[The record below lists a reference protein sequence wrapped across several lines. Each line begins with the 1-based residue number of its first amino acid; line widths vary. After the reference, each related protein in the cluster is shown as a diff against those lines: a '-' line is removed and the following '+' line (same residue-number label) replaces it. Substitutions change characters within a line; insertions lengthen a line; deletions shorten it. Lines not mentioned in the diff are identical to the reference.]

1 MSEVF
6 VIQQSFGASELAR
19 IRELRYEILR
29 KPHGMPRSGTAFPG
43 DENESTLHLLA
54 LSEAELIGCS
64 TLFIDDSDA
73 VQLRG
78 MAVAHHWQR
87 RGIGKRMIET
97 AQDIATFKVKTLW
110 CNARFSAISFYERN
124 GWIQSGSSFDV
135 PGIGQHIVMNWT
147 GNEENRV

>member
-1 MSEVF
+1 MSKDI
-6 VIQQSFGASELAR
+6 VIQQSFGARELAR

-29 KPHGMPRSGTAFPG
+29 KPYGIPPSGAAFPG
-43 DENESTLHLLA
+43 DEDASTMHLLA

-64 TLFIDDSDA
+64 TLLIDDSEA
-73 VQLRG
+73 IQLRG

-87 RGIGKRMIET
+87 RGIGQRMVET
-97 AQDIATFKVKTLW
+97 AQDIATSKLKTLW
-110 CNARFSAISFYERN
+110 CNARFSAIGFYERN
-124 GWIQSGSSFDV
+124 GWVQSGSSFDV

>member
-1 MSEVF
+1 MSEDI
-6 VIQQSFGASELAR
+6 VIQYSFGARELAR
-19 IRELRYEILR
+19 IRALRYEILR
-29 KPHGMPRSGTAFPG
+29 KPHGIPPSGAAFLG
-43 DENESTLHLLA
+43 DEDASTMHLLA

-87 RGIGKRMIET
+87 RGIGQRMIET
-97 AQDIATFKVKTLW
+97 AQDIATSKLKTLW
-110 CNARFSAISFYERN
+110 CNARFSAIGFYERN
-124 GWIQSGSSFDV
+124 GWVQSGSSFDV